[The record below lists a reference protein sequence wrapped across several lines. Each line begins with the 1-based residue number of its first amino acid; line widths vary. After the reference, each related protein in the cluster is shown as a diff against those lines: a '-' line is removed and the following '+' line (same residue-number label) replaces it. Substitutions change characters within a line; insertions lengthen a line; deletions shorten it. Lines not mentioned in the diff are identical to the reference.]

1 MRKNEAKF
9 TTVFFSEAGTK
20 NKNNDYFGYVQLDN
34 YAIWAV
40 ADGFDEEEGADVA
53 ARLAVESAIEYF
65 MLHPEFS
72 REIISEIMSYVNLK
86 VREKQSETE
95 RYSLMHTSFLIVIS
109 NYNALLYGN
118 IGNTRFYHLR
128 NGYVISQSS
137 DDTVAQLLVE
147 EEALNTGDLKYH
159 RQRND
164 LLQAIGD
171 YGEIKPNILKTP
183 VILQE
188 KDTFCLTTIGFWEN
202 IDEKEMEVEF
212 SRYDESKKWL
222 VSLEKKVV
230 ATLRDDVENYTFAAV
245 TIEDVAEPLPM
256 EKNNRKFFIKIVV
269 VAIAS
274 ILIILTL
281 TLWHVKKK
289 KDIMNKV
296 TVYEQQAEE
305 ELIKKNFENSVK
317 ELELVIGEYEKLKPK
332 SRGIIGFFL
341 NADARRKE
349 MEKKIEET
357 KSKIKDTEKLKK
369 VFSDI
374 REGNELFNSG
384 NYEEASKKYQEAK
397 YSLEQNTYKRD
408 EVNTEEVLSEINS
421 RIEATSKL
429 KEAKNLEITGDTAFT
444 SGNYNL
450 AKENYK
456 MASDIYLANGRADYV
471 SSMEEKIREIN
482 EKEKQSYNGA
492 LLAENRGDVLSHS
505 DADMSREAYY
515 QARETYQILGDTVK
529 SQEIDTKI
537 QELNSRQMAKLQ
549 TANNMVQEGLNQI
562 TANNPSEALTL
573 LTKARTM
580 YQELKDSNN
589 VNNVDKFINQTQEF
603 IKYESEK
610 EKELIQ
616 QSEQSKLEIQLKDEE
631 IEQERIKR
639 EKISRDIESGTNF
652 EIQGDQ
658 MYVLKRYSESIS
670 KYEEAKRIFESLK
683 NEGNFN
689 NQLKLEYLER
699 KIKRSEVFLY
709 EEEGDKESKN
719 KNWKEAEKK
728 YEQAK
733 ENIKLSDVNTEDEQR
748 IDKKLKKIQK
758 KTNKKWWQFW
768 K

>member
-86 VREKQSETE
+86 VREKQTETE

-183 VILQE
+183 ITLQE
-188 KDTFCLTTIGFWEN
+188 KDVFCLTTIGFWEN
-202 IDEKEMEVEF
+202 IDEKEMEVEL

-256 EKNNRKFFIKIVV
+256 EKNNKKFFIKIVA
-269 VAIAS
+269 VAIVS

-349 MEKKIEET
+349 MDKKIEET

-369 VFSDI
+369 VFSNI

-450 AKENYK
+450 AKENYII
-456 MASDIYLANGRADYV
+456 ASDIYLANGRADYV
-471 SSMEEKIREIN
+471 SSMEEIIREIY

-733 ENIKLSDVNTEDEQR
+733 DNIKLSDVNTEDEQR

>member
-128 NGYVISQSS
+128 NGYVISQSR

-183 VILQE
+183 ITLQE
-188 KDTFCLTTIGFWEN
+188 KDVFCLTTMGFWEN
-202 IDEKEMEVEF
+202 IDEKEMEVEL

-256 EKNNRKFFIKIVV
+256 EKNNKKFFIKIVA

-349 MEKKIEET
+349 MDKKIEET

-369 VFSDI
+369 VFSNI

-408 EVNTEEVLSEINS
+408 EVNTEEVLSEINN

-429 KEAKNLEITGDTAFT
+429 KEAKNLEITGNTAFT

>member
-34 YAIWAV
+34 YAIWAA

-72 REIISEIMSYVNLK
+72 REIISEIMSYANLK
-86 VREKQSETE
+86 VREKQTETE
-95 RYSLMHTSFLIVIS
+95 RYSLMHTSLLIVIS

-137 DDTVAQLLVE
+137 DDTVAQLLVG

-171 YGEIKPNILKTP
+171 YGKIKPNILKTP

-202 IDEKEMEVEF
+202 IDEKEMEVEL
-212 SRYDESKKWL
+212 SRYDEGKKWL
-222 VSLEKKVV
+222 VSLEKKVI
-230 ATLRDDVENYTFAAV
+230 ATLRDNVENYTFAAV
-245 TIEDVAEPLPM
+245 GIEAVAESLPM
-256 EKNNRKFFIKIVV
+256 EKNNRKFFMKIAL

-281 TLWHVKKK
+281 TLWQVKKR

-349 MEKKIEET
+349 MDRKIEET

-374 REGNELFNSG
+374 REGNEFFNNG

-482 EKEKQSYNGA
+482 EKENQSYNGA

-505 DADMSREAYY
+505 DVDMSREAYY

-562 TANNPSEALTL
+562 TSNNPSEALSL

-616 QSEQSKLEIQLKDEE
+616 QSEQSKLEIQLKEEE

-639 EKISRDIESGTNF
+639 EKISRDIESATNF

-670 KYEEAKRIFESLK
+670 KYEEAKKIFETLK

>member
-20 NKNNDYFGYVQLDN
+20 NKNNDYFGYIQLDN

-65 MLHPEFS
+65 MLHPGFNI
-72 REIISEIMSYVNLK
+72 EIINEIMSYANLK
-86 VREKQSETE
+86 VREKQTETE

-137 DDTVAQLLVE
+137 DDTVAQLLVG

-171 YGEIKPNILKTP
+171 YGKIKPNILKTP

-202 IDEKEMEVEF
+202 IDEKEMEVEL
-212 SRYDESKKWL
+212 SRYDEGKKWL
-222 VSLEKKVV
+222 VSLEKKVM
-230 ATLRDDVENYTFAAV
+230 ATLRDDVENYTFVAV
-245 TIEDVAEPLPM
+245 TIEAVAEPLPM
-256 EKNNRKFFIKIVV
+256 EKNNRKFFMKIAL

-281 TLWHVKKK
+281 TLWQVKKR

-332 SRGIIGFFL
+332 SRGVIGFFL

-349 MEKKIEET
+349 MDRKIEET

-374 REGNELFNSG
+374 REGNEFFNNG

-397 YSLEQNTYKRD
+397 YNLEQNTYKRD

-482 EKEKQSYNGA
+482 EKENQSYNGA

-505 DADMSREAYY
+505 DVDMSREAYY

-562 TANNPSEALTL
+562 TSNNPSEALSL

-616 QSEQSKLEIQLKDEE
+616 QSEQSKLEIQLKEEE

-639 EKISRDIESGTNF
+639 EKISRDIESATNF

-670 KYEEAKRIFESLK
+670 KYEEAKKIFETLK

>member
-86 VREKQSETE
+86 VREKQTETE

-183 VILQE
+183 ITLQE
-188 KDTFCLTTIGFWEN
+188 KDVFCLTTMGFWEN
-202 IDEKEMEVEF
+202 IDEKEMEVEL

-230 ATLRDDVENYTFAAV
+230 ATLRDDVENYTFAAI

-349 MEKKIEET
+349 MDKKIEET

-482 EKEKQSYNGA
+482 DKEKQSYNGA
-492 LLAENRGDVLSHS
+492 LMAENRGDVLSHS

-616 QSEQSKLEIQLKDEE
+616 QSEQSKLEIQLKEEE

-699 KIKRSEVFLY
+699 KIKKSEVFLY

-733 ENIKLSDVNTEDEQR
+733 ENIKLTDVSTEDEQR

>member
-20 NKNNDYFGYVQLDN
+20 NKNNDYFGYIQLDN

-65 MLHPEFS
+65 MLHPGFNI
-72 REIISEIMSYVNLK
+72 EIINEIMSYANLK
-86 VREKQSETE
+86 VREKQTETE

-137 DDTVAQLLVE
+137 DDTVAQLLVG

-171 YGEIKPNILKTP
+171 YGKIKPNILKTP

-202 IDEKEMEVEF
+202 IDEKEMEVEL
-212 SRYDESKKWL
+212 SRYDEGKKWL
-222 VSLEKKVV
+222 VSLEKKVI
-230 ATLRDDVENYTFAAV
+230 ATLRDNVENYTFAAV
-245 TIEDVAEPLPM
+245 GIEAVAEPLPM
-256 EKNNRKFFIKIVV
+256 EKNNRKFFMKIAL

-281 TLWHVKKK
+281 TLWQVKKR

-332 SRGIIGFFL
+332 SRGVIGFFL

-349 MEKKIEET
+349 MDRKIEET

-374 REGNELFNSG
+374 REGNEFFNNG

-505 DADMSREAYY
+505 DVDMSREAYY

-562 TANNPSEALTL
+562 TSNNPSEALSL

-616 QSEQSKLEIQLKDEE
+616 QSEQSKLEIQLKEEE

-639 EKISRDIESGTNF
+639 EKISRDIESATNF

-670 KYEEAKRIFESLK
+670 KYEEAKKIFETLK

>member
-128 NGYVISQSS
+128 NGYVISQSR

-183 VILQE
+183 ITLQE
-188 KDTFCLTTIGFWEN
+188 KDVFCLTTMGFWEN
-202 IDEKEMEVEF
+202 IDEKEMEVEL

-222 VSLEKKVV
+222 ISLEKKVV

-256 EKNNRKFFIKIVV
+256 EKNNKKFFIKIVA

-349 MEKKIEET
+349 MDKKIEET

-369 VFSDI
+369 VFSNI

-397 YSLEQNTYKRD
+397 YSLEQNAYKRD
-408 EVNTEEVLSEINS
+408 EVNTEEVLSEINN

-580 YQELKDSNN
+580 YQKLKDSNN

>member
-20 NKNNDYFGYVQLDN
+20 NKNNDYFGYIQLDN

-65 MLHPEFS
+65 MLHPGFNI
-72 REIISEIMSYVNLK
+72 EIINEIMSYANLK
-86 VREKQSETE
+86 VREKQTETE
-95 RYSLMHTSFLIVIS
+95 RYSLMHTSLLIVIS

-137 DDTVAQLLVE
+137 DDTVAQLLVG

-171 YGEIKPNILKTP
+171 YGKIKPNILKTP

-202 IDEKEMEVEF
+202 IDEKEMEVEL
-212 SRYDESKKWL
+212 SRYDEGKKWL
-222 VSLEKKVV
+222 VSLEKKVI
-230 ATLRDDVENYTFAAV
+230 ATLRDNVENYTFAAV
-245 TIEDVAEPLPM
+245 GIEAVAEPLPM
-256 EKNNRKFFIKIVV
+256 EKNNRKFFMKIAL

-281 TLWHVKKK
+281 TLWQVKKR

-332 SRGIIGFFL
+332 SRGVIGFFL

-349 MEKKIEET
+349 MDRKIEET

-374 REGNELFNSG
+374 REGNEFFNNG

-397 YSLEQNTYKRD
+397 YNLEQNTYKRD

-482 EKEKQSYNGA
+482 EKENQSYNGA

-505 DADMSREAYY
+505 DVDMSREAYY

-562 TANNPSEALTL
+562 TSNNPSEALSL

-580 YQELKDSNN
+580 YQELKDGNN

-616 QSEQSKLEIQLKDEE
+616 QSEQSKLEIQLKEEE

-639 EKISRDIESGTNF
+639 EKISRDIESATNF

-670 KYEEAKRIFESLK
+670 KYEEAKKIFETLK

-733 ENIKLSDVNTEDEQR
+733 ENIKLSDINTEDEQR

>member
-34 YAIWAV
+34 YAIWVV
-40 ADGFDEEEGADVA
+40 ADGFDEEEGADVS
-53 ARLAVESAIEYF
+53 ARLAVEAAIEYF
-65 MLHPEFS
+65 MLHPGFNT
-72 REIISEIMSYVNLK
+72 EIINEIMLYANLK
-86 VREKQSETE
+86 VREKQTETE
-95 RYSLMHTSFLIVIS
+95 RYSLMHTSLLIVIS

-202 IDEKEMEVEF
+202 IDEKEMEVEL
-212 SRYDESKKWL
+212 SRYDEGKKWL
-222 VSLEKKVV
+222 ISLEKKVM
-230 ATLRDDVENYTFAAV
+230 ATLRDNVENYTFAAV
-245 TIEDVAEPLPM
+245 GIEAVAEPLPM
-256 EKNNRKFFIKIVV
+256 EKNNRKFFMKIAL

-281 TLWHVKKK
+281 TLWQVKKR

-332 SRGIIGFFL
+332 SRGVIGFFL

-349 MEKKIEET
+349 MDRKIEET

-374 REGNELFNSG
+374 REGNEFFNNG

-505 DADMSREAYY
+505 DVDMSREAYY

-537 QELNSRQMAKLQ
+537 RELNSRQMAKLQ

-562 TANNPSEALTL
+562 TSNNPSEALSL

-616 QSEQSKLEIQLKDEE
+616 QSEQSKLEIQLKEEE

-639 EKISRDIESGTNF
+639 EKISRDIESATNF

-670 KYEEAKRIFESLK
+670 KYEEAKKIFETLK

-733 ENIKLSDVNTEDEQR
+733 ENIKLSDINTEDEQR

>member
-20 NKNNDYFGYVQLDN
+20 NKNNDYFGYIQLDN

-65 MLHPEFS
+65 MLHPGFNI
-72 REIISEIMSYVNLK
+72 EIINEIMSYANLK
-86 VREKQSETE
+86 VREKQTETE

-137 DDTVAQLLVE
+137 DDTVAQLLVG

-171 YGEIKPNILKTP
+171 YGKIKPNILKTP

-202 IDEKEMEVEF
+202 IDEKEMEVEL
-212 SRYDESKKWL
+212 SRYDEGKKWL
-222 VSLEKKVV
+222 VSLEKKVI
-230 ATLRDDVENYTFAAV
+230 ATLRDNVENYTFAAV
-245 TIEDVAEPLPM
+245 GIEAVAEPLPM
-256 EKNNRKFFIKIVV
+256 EKNNRKFFMKIAL

-281 TLWHVKKK
+281 TLWQVKKR

-332 SRGIIGFFL
+332 SRGVIGFFL

-349 MEKKIEET
+349 MGRKIEET

-374 REGNELFNSG
+374 REGNEFFNNGS
-384 NYEEASKKYQEAK
+384 YEEASKKYQEAK

-505 DADMSREAYY
+505 DVDMSREAYY

-562 TANNPSEALTL
+562 TSNNPSEALSL

-616 QSEQSKLEIQLKDEE
+616 QSEQSKLEIQLKEEE

>member
-20 NKNNDYFGYVQLDN
+20 NKNNDYFGYIQLDN

-65 MLHPEFS
+65 MLHPGFNI
-72 REIISEIMSYVNLK
+72 EIINEIMSYANLK
-86 VREKQSETE
+86 VREKQTETE
-95 RYSLMHTSFLIVIS
+95 RYSLMHTSLLIVIS

-137 DDTVAQLLVE
+137 DDTVAQLLVG

-171 YGEIKPNILKTP
+171 YGKIKPNILKTP

-202 IDEKEMEVEF
+202 IDEKEMEVEL
-212 SRYDESKKWL
+212 SRYDEGKKWL
-222 VSLEKKVV
+222 VSLEKKVI
-230 ATLRDDVENYTFAAV
+230 ATLRDNVENYTFAAV
-245 TIEDVAEPLPM
+245 GIEAVAEPLPM
-256 EKNNRKFFIKIVV
+256 EKNNRKFFMKIAL

-281 TLWHVKKK
+281 TLWQVKKR

-332 SRGIIGFFL
+332 SRGVIGFFL

-349 MEKKIEET
+349 MDRKIEET

-374 REGNELFNSG
+374 REGNEFFNNGS
-384 NYEEASKKYQEAK
+384 YEEASKKYQEAK

-505 DADMSREAYY
+505 DVDMSREAYY

-562 TANNPSEALTL
+562 TSNNPSEALSL

-616 QSEQSKLEIQLKDEE
+616 QSEQSKLEIQLKEEE

-639 EKISRDIESGTNF
+639 EKISRDIESATNF

-670 KYEEAKRIFESLK
+670 KYEEAKKIFETLK

-733 ENIKLSDVNTEDEQR
+733 ENIKLSDINTEDEQR

>member
-40 ADGFDEEEGADVA
+40 ADGFDEEEGADLA

-65 MLHPEFS
+65 MLYPKFNT
-72 REIISEIMSYVNLK
+72 EIISEIISYVNLK
-86 VREKQSETE
+86 VREKQAETE
-95 RYSLMHTSFLIVIS
+95 RYSLMHTSFLVVIS

-128 NGYVISQSS
+128 NRYVLTQSS

-147 EEALNTGDLKYH
+147 EGALNTGDLKYH

-171 YGEIKPNILKTP
+171 YGKIKPNILKTP
-183 VILQE
+183 ITLQE
-188 KDTFCLTTIGFWEN
+188 KDVFCLTTMGFWEN
-202 IDEKEMEVEF
+202 IDEKEMEVEV

-222 VSLEKKVV
+222 ASLEKKVM

-245 TIEDVAEPLPM
+245 SIEAIAEPLSM
-256 EKNNRKFFIKIVV
+256 EKDNRKFFMKIA
-269 VAIAS
+269 VAVILS
-274 ILIILTL
+274 IFIILILTL
-281 TLWHVKKK
+281 WQVKKQ

-296 TVYEQQAEE
+296 ISYEQQADE
-305 ELIKKNFENSVK
+305 ELIKKNFDNSVK

-349 MEKKIEET
+349 MDKKIEET

-374 REGNELFNSG
+374 REGNEFFNNG

-482 EKEKQSYNGA
+482 EKENQSYNGA

-505 DADMSREAYY
+505 DVDMSREAYY

-562 TANNPSEALTL
+562 TSNNPSEALSL

-616 QSEQSKLEIQLKDEE
+616 QSEQSKLEIQLKEEE

-639 EKISRDIESGTNF
+639 EKISRDIESATNF

-670 KYEEAKRIFESLK
+670 KYEEAKKIFETLK

>member
-20 NKNNDYFGYVQLDN
+20 NKNNDYFGYIQLDN

-65 MLHPEFS
+65 MLYPGFNT
-72 REIISEIMSYVNLK
+72 EIINEIMSYANLK
-86 VREKQSETE
+86 VREKQTETE
-95 RYSLMHTSFLIVIS
+95 RYSLMHTSLLIVIS

-137 DDTVAQLLVE
+137 DDTVAQLLVR

-171 YGEIKPNILKTP
+171 YGKIKPNILKTP

-202 IDEKEMEVEF
+202 IDEKEMEVEL
-212 SRYDESKKWL
+212 SRYDEGKKWL
-222 VSLEKKVV
+222 VSLEKKVI
-230 ATLRDDVENYTFAAV
+230 ATLRDNVENYTFAAV
-245 TIEDVAEPLPM
+245 EIEAVAEPLPM
-256 EKNNRKFFIKIVV
+256 EKNNRKFFMKIAL

-281 TLWHVKKK
+281 TLWQVKKR

-332 SRGIIGFFL
+332 SRGVIGFFL

-349 MEKKIEET
+349 MDRKIEET

-374 REGNELFNSG
+374 REGNEFFNNG

-505 DADMSREAYY
+505 DVDMSREAYY

-562 TANNPSEALTL
+562 TSNNPSEALSL

-616 QSEQSKLEIQLKDEE
+616 QSEQSKLEIQLKEEE

-639 EKISRDIESGTNF
+639 EKISRDIESATNF

-658 MYVLKRYSESIS
+658 MYVLKRYLESIS
-670 KYEEAKRIFESLK
+670 KYEEAKKIFESLK

>member
-128 NGYVISQSS
+128 NGYVISQSR

-183 VILQE
+183 ITLQE
-188 KDTFCLTTIGFWEN
+188 KDVFCLTTMGFWEN
-202 IDEKEMEVEF
+202 IDEKEMEVEL

-256 EKNNRKFFIKIVV
+256 EKNNKKFFIKIVA

-349 MEKKIEET
+349 MDKKIEET

-369 VFSDI
+369 VFSNI

-397 YSLEQNTYKRD
+397 YSLEQNAYKRD
-408 EVNTEEVLSEINS
+408 EVNTEEVLSEINN

-573 LTKARTM
+573 LMKARTM

>member
-34 YAIWAV
+34 YAIWVV

-53 ARLAVESAIEYF
+53 ARLAVEAAIEYF
-65 MLHPEFS
+65 MLQPGFNT
-72 REIISEIMSYVNLK
+72 EIINEIMSYANLK
-86 VREKQSETE
+86 VREKQTETE
-95 RYSLMHTSFLIVIS
+95 RYSLMHTSLLIVIS

-171 YGEIKPNILKTP
+171 YGKIKPNILKTP
-183 VILQE
+183 IILQE

-202 IDEKEMEVEF
+202 IDEKEMEVEL
-212 SRYDESKKWL
+212 SRYDEGKKWL
-222 VSLEKKVV
+222 ISLEKKVM
-230 ATLRDDVENYTFAAV
+230 ATLRDNVENYTFAAV
-245 TIEDVAEPLPM
+245 GIEAVAESLPI

-281 TLWHVKKK
+281 TLWQVKKR

-349 MEKKIEET
+349 MDKKIEET

-482 EKEKQSYNGA
+482 DKEKQSYNGA
-492 LLAENRGDVLSHS
+492 LMAENRGDVLSHS

-562 TANNPSEALTL
+562 SANNPSEALTL

-616 QSEQSKLEIQLKDEE
+616 QSEQSKLEIQLKEEE
-631 IEQERIKR
+631 IEQERVKR

-699 KIKRSEVFLY
+699 KIKKSEVFLY

-733 ENIKLSDVNTEDEQR
+733 ENIKLTDVKIEDEQR

>member
-86 VREKQSETE
+86 VREKQTETE

-137 DDTVAQLLVE
+137 DDTVAQLLVG

-183 VILQE
+183 ITLQE
-188 KDTFCLTTIGFWEN
+188 KDVFCLTTMGFWEN
-202 IDEKEMEVEF
+202 IDEKEMEVEL

-230 ATLRDDVENYTFAAV
+230 ATLRDDVENYTFAAI
-245 TIEDVAEPLPM
+245 TIEAVAEPLPM

-289 KDIMNKV
+289 KDIINKV

-349 MEKKIEET
+349 MDKKIEET

-374 REGNELFNSG
+374 REGNEFFNSG

-616 QSEQSKLEIQLKDEE
+616 QSEQSKMEIQLKEEE
-631 IEQERIKR
+631 IEQERVKR

-670 KYEEAKRIFESLK
+670 RYEEAKRIFESLK

-733 ENIKLSDVNTEDEQR
+733 ENIKLTDVKIEDEQR

>member
-20 NKNNDYFGYVQLDN
+20 NKNNDYFGYIQLDN

-86 VREKQSETE
+86 VREKQTETE

-137 DDTVAQLLVE
+137 DDTVAQLLVG

-171 YGEIKPNILKTP
+171 YGEIKPNIPKTP
-183 VILQE
+183 ITLQE
-188 KDTFCLTTIGFWEN
+188 KDVFCLTTIGFWEN
-202 IDEKEMEVEF
+202 IDEKEMEVEL

-230 ATLRDDVENYTFAAV
+230 ATLRDDVENYTFAAI

-269 VAIAS
+269 VTIAS

-349 MEKKIEET
+349 IDKKIEET

-482 EKEKQSYNGA
+482 EREKQSYNGA

>member
-9 TTVFFSEAGTK
+9 ITVFFSEAGTK

-65 MLHPEFS
+65 MLYPGFNT
-72 REIISEIMSYVNLK
+72 EIINEIMSYANLK
-86 VREKQSETE
+86 VREKQTETE
-95 RYSLMHTSFLIVIS
+95 RYSLMHTSLLIVIS

-137 DDTVAQLLVE
+137 DDTVAQLLVG

-171 YGEIKPNILKTP
+171 YGKIKPNILKTP

-202 IDEKEMEVEF
+202 IDEKEMEVEL
-212 SRYDESKKWL
+212 SRYDEGKKWL
-222 VSLEKKVV
+222 VSLEKKVI
-230 ATLRDDVENYTFAAV
+230 ATLRDNVENYTFAAV
-245 TIEDVAEPLPM
+245 GIEAVAEPLPM
-256 EKNNRKFFIKIVV
+256 EKNNRKFFMKIALVV
-269 VAIAS
+269 IAS

-281 TLWHVKKK
+281 TLWQVKKR

-332 SRGIIGFFL
+332 SRGVIGFFL

-349 MEKKIEET
+349 MDRKIEET

-374 REGNELFNSG
+374 REGNEFFNNG

-482 EKEKQSYNGA
+482 EKENQSYNGA

-505 DADMSREAYY
+505 DVDMSREAYY

-562 TANNPSEALTL
+562 TSNNPSEALSL

-616 QSEQSKLEIQLKDEE
+616 QSEQSKLEIQLKEEE

-639 EKISRDIESGTNF
+639 EKISRDIESATNF

-670 KYEEAKRIFESLK
+670 KYEEAKKIFETLK

-733 ENIKLSDVNTEDEQR
+733 ENIKLSDINTEDEQR

>member
-20 NKNNDYFGYVQLDN
+20 NKNNDYFGYIQLDN

-65 MLHPEFS
+65 MLHPGFNI
-72 REIISEIMSYVNLK
+72 EIINEIMSYANLK
-86 VREKQSETE
+86 VREKQTETE
-95 RYSLMHTSFLIVIS
+95 RYSLMHTSLLIVIS

-137 DDTVAQLLVE
+137 DDTVAQLLVG

-171 YGEIKPNILKTP
+171 YGKIKPNILKTP

-202 IDEKEMEVEF
+202 IDEKEMEVEL
-212 SRYDESKKWL
+212 SRYDEGKKWL
-222 VSLEKKVV
+222 VSLEKKVI
-230 ATLRDDVENYTFAAV
+230 ATLRDNVENYTFAAV
-245 TIEDVAEPLPM
+245 GIEAVAEPLPM
-256 EKNNRKFFIKIVV
+256 EKNNRKFFMKIAL

-281 TLWHVKKK
+281 TLWQVKKR

-332 SRGIIGFFL
+332 SRGVIGFFL

-349 MEKKIEET
+349 MDRKIEET

-374 REGNELFNSG
+374 REGNEFFNNGS
-384 NYEEASKKYQEAK
+384 YEEASKKYQEAK

-482 EKEKQSYNGA
+482 EKENQSYNGA

-505 DADMSREAYY
+505 DVDMSREAYY

-562 TANNPSEALTL
+562 TSNNPSEALSL

-580 YQELKDSNN
+580 YQELKDGNN

-616 QSEQSKLEIQLKDEE
+616 QSEQSKLEIQLKEEE

-639 EKISRDIESGTNF
+639 EKISRDIESATNF

-670 KYEEAKRIFESLK
+670 KYEEAKKIFETLK

-733 ENIKLSDVNTEDEQR
+733 ENIKLSDINTEDEQR

>member
-65 MLHPEFS
+65 MLHPGFNI
-72 REIISEIMSYVNLK
+72 EIINEIMSYANLK
-86 VREKQSETE
+86 VREKQTETE

-137 DDTVAQLLVE
+137 DDTVAQLLVG

-183 VILQE
+183 ITLQE
-188 KDTFCLTTIGFWEN
+188 KDVFCLTTIGFWEN
-202 IDEKEMEVEF
+202 IDEKEMEVEL
-212 SRYDESKKWL
+212 SRYDEGKKWL
-222 VSLEKKVV
+222 VSLEKKVI
-230 ATLRDDVENYTFAAV
+230 ATLRDNVENYTFAAV
-245 TIEDVAEPLPM
+245 GIEAVAEPLPM
-256 EKNNRKFFIKIVV
+256 EKNNRKFFMKIAL

-281 TLWHVKKK
+281 TLWQVKKR

-332 SRGIIGFFL
+332 SRGVIGFFL

-349 MEKKIEET
+349 MDRKIEET

-374 REGNELFNSG
+374 REGNEFFNNG

-482 EKEKQSYNGA
+482 EKENQSYNGA

-505 DADMSREAYY
+505 DVDMSREAYY

-562 TANNPSEALTL
+562 TSNNPSEALSL

-616 QSEQSKLEIQLKDEE
+616 QSEQSKLEIQLKEEE

-639 EKISRDIESGTNF
+639 EKISRDIESATNF

-670 KYEEAKRIFESLK
+670 KYEEAKKIFETLK

-733 ENIKLSDVNTEDEQR
+733 ENIKLSDINTEDEQR

>member
-20 NKNNDYFGYVQLDN
+20 NKNNDYFGYIQLDN

-65 MLHPEFS
+65 MLYPGFNT
-72 REIISEIMSYVNLK
+72 EIINEIMSYANLK
-86 VREKQSETE
+86 VREKQTETE
-95 RYSLMHTSFLIVIS
+95 RYSLMHTSLLIVIS

-137 DDTVAQLLVE
+137 DDTVAQLLVG

-171 YGEIKPNILKTP
+171 YGKIKPNILKTP

-202 IDEKEMEVEF
+202 IDEKEMEVEL
-212 SRYDESKKWL
+212 SRYDEGKKWL
-222 VSLEKKVV
+222 ISLEKKVI
-230 ATLRDDVENYTFAAV
+230 ATLRNNVENYTFAAV
-245 TIEDVAEPLPM
+245 EIEAVAEPLPM
-256 EKNNRKFFIKIVV
+256 EKNNRKFFMKIAL

-281 TLWHVKKK
+281 TLWQVKKR

-349 MEKKIEET
+349 MDRKIEET

-374 REGNELFNSG
+374 REGNEFFNNG

-616 QSEQSKLEIQLKDEE
+616 QSEQSKLEIQLKEEE

-639 EKISRDIESGTNF
+639 EKISRDIESATNF

-670 KYEEAKRIFESLK
+670 KYEEAKKIFETLK

-733 ENIKLSDVNTEDEQR
+733 ENIKLSDINTEDEQR

>member
-20 NKNNDYFGYVQLDN
+20 NKNNDYFGYIQLDN

-65 MLHPEFS
+65 MLHPGFNI
-72 REIISEIMSYVNLK
+72 EIINEIMSYANLK
-86 VREKQSETE
+86 VREKQTETE

-137 DDTVAQLLVE
+137 DDTVAQLLVG

-171 YGEIKPNILKTP
+171 YGKIKPNILKTP

-202 IDEKEMEVEF
+202 IDEKEMEVEL
-212 SRYDESKKWL
+212 SRYDEGKKWL

-256 EKNNRKFFIKIVV
+256 EKNNRKFFMKIAL

-281 TLWHVKKK
+281 TLWQVKKR

-332 SRGIIGFFL
+332 SRGVIGFFL

-349 MEKKIEET
+349 MDRKIEET

-374 REGNELFNSG
+374 REGNEFFNNGS
-384 NYEEASKKYQEAK
+384 YEEASKKYQEAK

-505 DADMSREAYY
+505 DVDMSREAYY

-562 TANNPSEALTL
+562 TSNNPSEALSL

-616 QSEQSKLEIQLKDEE
+616 QSEQSKLEIQLKEEE

-639 EKISRDIESGTNF
+639 EKISRDIESATNF

-670 KYEEAKRIFESLK
+670 KYEEAKKIFETLK

>member
-20 NKNNDYFGYVQLDN
+20 NKNNDYFGYIQLDN

-65 MLHPEFS
+65 MLHPGFNI
-72 REIISEIMSYVNLK
+72 EIINEIMSYANLK
-86 VREKQSETE
+86 VREKQTETE

-137 DDTVAQLLVE
+137 DDTVAQLLVG

-171 YGEIKPNILKTP
+171 YGKIKPNILKTP

-202 IDEKEMEVEF
+202 IDEKEMEVEL
-212 SRYDESKKWL
+212 SRYDEGKKWL
-222 VSLEKKVV
+222 VSLEKKVI
-230 ATLRDDVENYTFAAV
+230 ATLRDNVENYTFAAV
-245 TIEDVAEPLPM
+245 GIEAVAEPLPM
-256 EKNNRKFFIKIVV
+256 EKNNRKFFMKIAL

-281 TLWHVKKK
+281 TLWQVKKR

-349 MEKKIEET
+349 MDRKIEET

-374 REGNELFNSG
+374 REGNEFFNNGS
-384 NYEEASKKYQEAK
+384 YEEASKKYQEAK

-505 DADMSREAYY
+505 DVDMSREAYY

-562 TANNPSEALTL
+562 TSNNPSEALSL

-616 QSEQSKLEIQLKDEE
+616 QSEQSKLEIQLKEEE

-639 EKISRDIESGTNF
+639 EKISRDIESATNF

-670 KYEEAKRIFESLK
+670 KYEEAKKIFETLK

>member
-86 VREKQSETE
+86 VREKQTETE

-183 VILQE
+183 ITLQE
-188 KDTFCLTTIGFWEN
+188 KDVFCLTTMGFWEN
-202 IDEKEMEVEF
+202 IDEKEMEVEL

-230 ATLRDDVENYTFAAV
+230 ATLRDDVENYTFAAI

-256 EKNNRKFFIKIVV
+256 EKNNKKFFIKIVA

-296 TVYEQQAEE
+296 TAYEQQAEE

-349 MEKKIEET
+349 MDRKIEET

-369 VFSDI
+369 IFSDI

-397 YSLEQNTYKRD
+397 YSLEQNAYKRD
-408 EVNTEEVLSEINS
+408 EVNTEEVLSEINN

-505 DADMSREAYY
+505 DVDMSREAYY

>member
-20 NKNNDYFGYVQLDN
+20 NKNNDYFGYIQLDN

-65 MLHPEFS
+65 MLHPGFNI
-72 REIISEIMSYVNLK
+72 EIINEIMSYANLK
-86 VREKQSETE
+86 VREKQTETE

-137 DDTVAQLLVE
+137 DDTVAQLLVG

-171 YGEIKPNILKTP
+171 YGKIKPNILKTP

-202 IDEKEMEVEF
+202 IDEKEMEVEL
-212 SRYDESKKWL
+212 SRYDEGKKWL
-222 VSLEKKVV
+222 VSLEKKVI
-230 ATLRDDVENYTFAAV
+230 ATLRDNVENYTFAAV
-245 TIEDVAEPLPM
+245 GIEAVAEPLPM
-256 EKNNRKFFIKIVV
+256 GKNNRKFFMKIAL

-281 TLWHVKKK
+281 TLWQVKKR

-332 SRGIIGFFL
+332 SRGVIGFFL

-349 MEKKIEET
+349 MDRKIEET

-374 REGNELFNSG
+374 REGNEFFNNGS
-384 NYEEASKKYQEAK
+384 YEEASKKYQEAK

-505 DADMSREAYY
+505 DVDMSREAYY

-562 TANNPSEALTL
+562 TSNNPSEALSL

-580 YQELKDSNN
+580 YQEL
-589 VNNVDKFINQTQEF
+589 NQTQEF

-616 QSEQSKLEIQLKDEE
+616 QSEQSKLEIQLKEEE

-639 EKISRDIESGTNF
+639 EKISRDIESATNF

-670 KYEEAKRIFESLK
+670 KYEEAKKIFETLK

>member
-20 NKNNDYFGYVQLDN
+20 NKNNDYFGYIQLDN

-65 MLHPEFS
+65 MLHPGFNTE
-72 REIISEIMSYVNLK
+72 RINEIMSYANLK
-86 VREKQSETE
+86 VREKQTETE
-95 RYSLMHTSFLIVIS
+95 RYSLMHTSLLIVIS

-137 DDTVAQLLVE
+137 DDTVAQLLVG

-171 YGEIKPNILKTP
+171 YGKIKPNILKTP

-202 IDEKEMEVEF
+202 IDEKEMEVEL
-212 SRYDESKKWL
+212 SRYDEGKKWL

-230 ATLRDDVENYTFAAV
+230 ATLRDDVENYTFVAV

-256 EKNNRKFFIKIVV
+256 EKNNRKFFMKIALVV
-269 VAIAS
+269 IAS

-281 TLWHVKKK
+281 TLWQVKKR

-332 SRGIIGFFL
+332 SRGVIGFFL

-349 MEKKIEET
+349 MDRKIEET

-374 REGNELFNSG
+374 REGNEFFNNG

-482 EKEKQSYNGA
+482 EKENQSYNGA

-505 DADMSREAYY
+505 DVDMSREAYY

-562 TANNPSEALTL
+562 TSNNPSEALSL

-616 QSEQSKLEIQLKDEE
+616 QSEQSKLEIQLKEEE

-639 EKISRDIESGTNF
+639 EKISRDIESATNF
-652 EIQGDQ
+652 EKQGDQ

-670 KYEEAKRIFESLK
+670 KYEEAKRIFETLK

>member
-20 NKNNDYFGYVQLDN
+20 NKNNDYFGYIQLDN

-65 MLHPEFS
+65 MLHPGFNI
-72 REIISEIMSYVNLK
+72 EIINEIMSYANLK
-86 VREKQSETE
+86 VREKQTETE
-95 RYSLMHTSFLIVIS
+95 RYSLMHTSFLVVIS

-137 DDTVAQLLVE
+137 DDTVAQLLVG

-171 YGEIKPNILKTP
+171 YGKIKPNILKTP

-202 IDEKEMEVEF
+202 IDEKEMEVEL
-212 SRYDESKKWL
+212 SRYDEGKKWL
-222 VSLEKKVV
+222 VSLEKKVI
-230 ATLRDDVENYTFAAV
+230 ATLRDNVENYTFAAV
-245 TIEDVAEPLPM
+245 GIEAVAEPLPM
-256 EKNNRKFFIKIVV
+256 EKNNRKFFIKIAL

-281 TLWHVKKK
+281 TLWQVKKR

-332 SRGIIGFFL
+332 SRGVIGFFL

-349 MEKKIEET
+349 MDRKIEET

-374 REGNELFNSG
+374 REGNEFFNNG

-397 YSLEQNTYKRD
+397 YSLEQNAYRRD

-505 DADMSREAYY
+505 DVDMSREAYY

-562 TANNPSEALTL
+562 TSNNPSEALSL

-616 QSEQSKLEIQLKDEE
+616 QSEQSKLEIQLKEEE

-639 EKISRDIESGTNF
+639 EKISRDIESATNF

-670 KYEEAKRIFESLK
+670 KYEEAKKIFETLK

-733 ENIKLSDVNTEDEQR
+733 ENIKLSDINTEDEQR

>member
-20 NKNNDYFGYVQLDN
+20 NKNNDYFGYIQLDN

-65 MLHPEFS
+65 MLYPGFNT
-72 REIISEIMSYVNLK
+72 EIINEIMSYANLK
-86 VREKQSETE
+86 VREKQTETE
-95 RYSLMHTSFLIVIS
+95 RYSLMHTSLLIVIS

-137 DDTVAQLLVE
+137 DDTVAQLLVG

-171 YGEIKPNILKTP
+171 YGKIKPNILKTP

-202 IDEKEMEVEF
+202 IDEKEMEVEL
-212 SRYDESKKWL
+212 SRYDEGKKWL

-230 ATLRDDVENYTFAAV
+230 ATLRDDVENYTFVAV

-256 EKNNRKFFIKIVV
+256 EKNNRKFFMKIAL

-281 TLWHVKKK
+281 TLWQVKKR

-332 SRGIIGFFL
+332 SRGVIGFFL

-349 MEKKIEET
+349 MDRKIEET

-374 REGNELFNSG
+374 REGNEFFNNG

-482 EKEKQSYNGA
+482 EKENQSYNGA

-505 DADMSREAYY
+505 DVDMSREAYY

-562 TANNPSEALTL
+562 TSNNPSEALSL

-616 QSEQSKLEIQLKDEE
+616 QSEQSKLEIQLKEEE

-639 EKISRDIESGTNF
+639 EKISRDIESATNF

-670 KYEEAKRIFESLK
+670 KYEEAKRIFETLK

>member
-20 NKNNDYFGYVQLDN
+20 NKNNDYFGYIQLDN

-65 MLHPEFS
+65 MLHPGFNT
-72 REIISEIMSYVNLK
+72 EIINEIMSYANLK
-86 VREKQSETE
+86 VREKQTETE
-95 RYSLMHTSFLIVIS
+95 RYSLMHTSLLIVIS
-109 NYNALLYGN
+109 NYNTLLYGN

-137 DDTVAQLLVE
+137 DDTVAQLLVG

-171 YGEIKPNILKTP
+171 YGKIKPNILKTP

-202 IDEKEMEVEF
+202 IDEKEMEVEL
-212 SRYDESKKWL
+212 SRYDEGKKWL
-222 VSLEKKVV
+222 VSLEKKVI
-230 ATLRDDVENYTFAAV
+230 ATLRDNVENYTFAAV
-245 TIEDVAEPLPM
+245 GIEAVAEPLPM
-256 EKNNRKFFIKIVV
+256 EKNNRKFFMKIAL

-281 TLWHVKKK
+281 TLWQVKKR

-332 SRGIIGFFL
+332 SRGVIGFFL

-349 MEKKIEET
+349 MDRKIEET
-357 KSKIKDTEKLKK
+357 KNKIKDTEKLKK
-369 VFSDI
+369 GFSDI
-374 REGNELFNSG
+374 REGNEFFNNG

-492 LLAENRGDVLSHS
+492 LLVENKGDVLSHS
-505 DADMSREAYY
+505 DVDMSREAYY

-562 TANNPSEALTL
+562 TSNNPSEALSL

-610 EKELIQ
+610 EKEFIQ
-616 QSEQSKLEIQLKDEE
+616 QSEQSKLEIQLKEEE

-639 EKISRDIESGTNF
+639 EKISRDIESATNF

-658 MYVLKRYSESIS
+658 MYVLKRYLESIS
-670 KYEEAKRIFESLK
+670 KYEEAKKIFETLK

-733 ENIKLSDVNTEDEQR
+733 ENIKLSDINIEDEQR

>member
-86 VREKQSETE
+86 VREKQTETE

-183 VILQE
+183 ITLQE
-188 KDTFCLTTIGFWEN
+188 KDVFCLTTIGFWEN
-202 IDEKEMEVEF
+202 IDEKEMEVEL

-256 EKNNRKFFIKIVV
+256 EKNNKKFFIKIVA
-269 VAIAS
+269 VAIVS

-349 MEKKIEET
+349 MDKKIEET

-505 DADMSREAYY
+505 DVDMSREAYY

-562 TANNPSEALTL
+562 TSNNPSEALSL

-616 QSEQSKLEIQLKDEE
+616 QSEQSKLEIQLKEEE

>member
-20 NKNNDYFGYVQLDN
+20 NKNNDYFGYIQLDN

-65 MLHPEFS
+65 MLHPGFNI
-72 REIISEIMSYVNLK
+72 EIINEIMSYANLK
-86 VREKQSETE
+86 VREKQTETE
-95 RYSLMHTSFLIVIS
+95 RYSLMHTSLLIVIS

-137 DDTVAQLLVE
+137 DDTVAQLLVG

-171 YGEIKPNILKTP
+171 YGKIKPNILKTP

-202 IDEKEMEVEF
+202 IDEKEMEVEL
-212 SRYDESKKWL
+212 SRYDEGKKWL
-222 VSLEKKVV
+222 VSLEKKVI
-230 ATLRDDVENYTFAAV
+230 ATLRDNVGNYTFAAV
-245 TIEDVAEPLPM
+245 GIEAVAEPLPM
-256 EKNNRKFFIKIVV
+256 EKNNRKFFIKIAL

-281 TLWHVKKK
+281 TLWQVKKR

-332 SRGIIGFFL
+332 SRGVIGFFL

-349 MEKKIEET
+349 MDRKIEET

-374 REGNELFNSG
+374 REGNEFFNNG

-397 YSLEQNTYKRD
+397 YNLEQNTYKRD

-505 DADMSREAYY
+505 DVDMSREAYY

-562 TANNPSEALTL
+562 TSNNPSEALSL

-616 QSEQSKLEIQLKDEE
+616 QSEQSKLEIQLKEEE

-639 EKISRDIESGTNF
+639 EKISRDIESATNF

-670 KYEEAKRIFESLK
+670 KYEEAKKIFETLK

-733 ENIKLSDVNTEDEQR
+733 ENIKLSDINTEDEQR

>member
-34 YAIWAV
+34 YAIWAA

-86 VREKQSETE
+86 VREKQTETE

-171 YGEIKPNILKTP
+171 YGKIKPNILKTP
-183 VILQE
+183 ITLQE
-188 KDTFCLTTIGFWEN
+188 KDVFCLTTMGFWEN
-202 IDEKEMEVEF
+202 IDEKEMEVEL
-212 SRYDESKKWL
+212 SRYDEGKKWL

-256 EKNNRKFFIKIVV
+256 EKNNRKFFMKIAL

-349 MEKKIEET
+349 MDKKIEET

-505 DADMSREAYY
+505 DVDMSREAYY

-562 TANNPSEALTL
+562 TSNNPSEALSL

-616 QSEQSKLEIQLKDEE
+616 QSEQSKLEIQLKEEE

-639 EKISRDIESGTNF
+639 EKISRDIESATNF

-670 KYEEAKRIFESLK
+670 KYEEAKKIFETLK

>member
-20 NKNNDYFGYVQLDN
+20 NKNNDYFGYIQLDN

-65 MLHPEFS
+65 MLHPGFNI
-72 REIISEIMSYVNLK
+72 EIINEIMSYANLK
-86 VREKQSETE
+86 VREKQTETE
-95 RYSLMHTSFLIVIS
+95 RYSLMHTSLLIVIS

-137 DDTVAQLLVE
+137 DDTVAQLLVG

-171 YGEIKPNILKTP
+171 YGKIKPNILKTP

-202 IDEKEMEVEF
+202 IDEKEMEVEL
-212 SRYDESKKWL
+212 SRYDEGKKWL
-222 VSLEKKVV
+222 VSLEKKVI
-230 ATLRDDVENYTFAAV
+230 ATLRDNVENYTFAAV
-245 TIEDVAEPLPM
+245 EIEAVAEPLPM
-256 EKNNRKFFIKIVV
+256 EKNNRKFFMKIAL

-281 TLWHVKKK
+281 TLWQVKKR

-349 MEKKIEET
+349 MDRKIEET

-374 REGNELFNSG
+374 REGNEFFNNG

-456 MASDIYLANGRADYV
+456 MASDIYLANGKADYV
-471 SSMEEKIREIN
+471 SSMEGKIREIN

-616 QSEQSKLEIQLKDEE
+616 QSEQSKLEIQLKEEE

-689 NQLKLEYLER
+689 NQLKMEYLER

>member
-20 NKNNDYFGYVQLDN
+20 NKNNDYFGYIQLDN

-86 VREKQSETE
+86 VREKQIETE

-183 VILQE
+183 ITLQE
-188 KDTFCLTTIGFWEN
+188 KDVFCLTTMGFWEN
-202 IDEKEMEVEF
+202 IDEKEMEVEL

-349 MEKKIEET
+349 MDKKIEET

-369 VFSDI
+369 VFSNI

-397 YSLEQNTYKRD
+397 YSLEQNAYKRD
-408 EVNTEEVLSEINS
+408 EVNTEEVLSEINN

-505 DADMSREAYY
+505 DVDMSREAYY

-549 TANNMVQEGLNQI
+549 TANNIVQEGLNQI

-573 LTKARTM
+573 LMKARTM

>member
-20 NKNNDYFGYVQLDN
+20 NKNNDYFGYIQLDN

-65 MLHPEFS
+65 MLHPGFNI
-72 REIISEIMSYVNLK
+72 EIINEIMSYANLK
-86 VREKQSETE
+86 VREKQTETE

-137 DDTVAQLLVE
+137 DDTVAQLLVG

-171 YGEIKPNILKTP
+171 YGKIKPNILKTP

-202 IDEKEMEVEF
+202 IDEKEMEVEL
-212 SRYDESKKWL
+212 SRYDEGKKWL
-222 VSLEKKVV
+222 VSLEKKVI
-230 ATLRDDVENYTFAAV
+230 ATLRDNVENYTFAAV
-245 TIEDVAEPLPM
+245 GIEAVAEPLPM
-256 EKNNRKFFIKIVV
+256 EKNNRKFFMKIAL

-281 TLWHVKKK
+281 TLWQVKKR

-332 SRGIIGFFL
+332 SRGVIGFFL

-349 MEKKIEET
+349 MDRKIEET

-374 REGNELFNSG
+374 REGNEFFNNGS
-384 NYEEASKKYQEAK
+384 YEEASKKYQEAK

-471 SSMEEKIREIN
+471 SSMEEKIKEIN

-492 LLAENRGDVLSHS
+492 LLDENKGDVLSHS
-505 DADMSREAYY
+505 DVDMSREAYY

-562 TANNPSEALTL
+562 TSNNPSEALSL

-616 QSEQSKLEIQLKDEE
+616 QSEQSKLEIQLKEEE

-639 EKISRDIESGTNF
+639 EKISRDIESATNF

-670 KYEEAKRIFESLK
+670 KYEEAKKIFETLK

>member
-72 REIISEIMSYVNLK
+72 REIINEIMSYANLK
-86 VREKQSETE
+86 VREKQTETE
-95 RYSLMHTSFLIVIS
+95 RYSLMHTSLLIVIS

-137 DDTVAQLLVE
+137 DDTVAQLLVG

-171 YGEIKPNILKTP
+171 YGKIKPNILKTP

-202 IDEKEMEVEF
+202 IDEKEMEVEL
-212 SRYDESKKWL
+212 SRYDEGKKWL
-222 VSLEKKVV
+222 VSLEKKVI
-230 ATLRDDVENYTFAAV
+230 ATLRDNVENYTFAAV
-245 TIEDVAEPLPM
+245 EIEAVAEPLPM
-256 EKNNRKFFIKIVV
+256 EKNNRKFFMKIALVV
-269 VAIAS
+269 IAS

-281 TLWHVKKK
+281 TLWQVKKR

-332 SRGIIGFFL
+332 SRGVIGFFL

-349 MEKKIEET
+349 MDRKIEET

-374 REGNELFNSG
+374 REGNEFFNNG

-505 DADMSREAYY
+505 DVDMSREAYY

-537 QELNSRQMAKLQ
+537 RELNSRQMAKLQ

-562 TANNPSEALTL
+562 TSNNPSEALSL

-616 QSEQSKLEIQLKDEE
+616 QSEQSKQEIQLKEEE

-639 EKISRDIESGTNF
+639 EKISRDIESATNF

-670 KYEEAKRIFESLK
+670 KYEEAKKIFETLK

-733 ENIKLSDVNTEDEQR
+733 ENIKLSDINTEDEQR

>member
-20 NKNNDYFGYVQLDN
+20 NKNNDYFGYIQLDN

-65 MLHPEFS
+65 MLHLGFNT
-72 REIISEIMSYVNLK
+72 EIINEIMSYANLK
-86 VREKQSETE
+86 VREKQTETE
-95 RYSLMHTSFLIVIS
+95 RYSLMHTSLLIVIS

-137 DDTVAQLLVE
+137 DDTVAQLLVG

-171 YGEIKPNILKTP
+171 YGKIKPNILKTP

-202 IDEKEMEVEF
+202 IDEKEMEVEL
-212 SRYDESKKWL
+212 SRYDEGKKWL

-230 ATLRDDVENYTFAAV
+230 ATLRDDVENYTFVAV

-256 EKNNRKFFIKIVV
+256 EKNNRKFFMKIALVV
-269 VAIAS
+269 IAS

-281 TLWHVKKK
+281 TLWQVKKR

-332 SRGIIGFFL
+332 SRGVIGFFL

-349 MEKKIEET
+349 MDRKIEET

-374 REGNELFNSG
+374 REGNEFFNNG

-482 EKEKQSYNGA
+482 EKENQSYNGA

-505 DADMSREAYY
+505 DVDMSREAYY

-562 TANNPSEALTL
+562 TSNNPSEALSL

-616 QSEQSKLEIQLKDEE
+616 QSEQSKLEIQLKEEE

-639 EKISRDIESGTNF
+639 EKISRDIESATNF

-670 KYEEAKRIFESLK
+670 KYEEAKRIFETLK

>member
-20 NKNNDYFGYVQLDN
+20 NKNNDYFGYIQLDN

-65 MLHPEFS
+65 MLHPGFNI
-72 REIISEIMSYVNLK
+72 EIINEIMSYANLK
-86 VREKQSETE
+86 VREKQTETE
-95 RYSLMHTSFLIVIS
+95 RYSLMHTSLLIVIS

-137 DDTVAQLLVE
+137 DDTVAQLLVG

-171 YGEIKPNILKTP
+171 YGKIKPNILKTP

-202 IDEKEMEVEF
+202 IDEKEMEVEL
-212 SRYDESKKWL
+212 SRYDEGKKWL
-222 VSLEKKVV
+222 VSLEKKVI
-230 ATLRDDVENYTFAAV
+230 ATLRDNVENYTFAAV
-245 TIEDVAEPLPM
+245 GIEAVAEPLPM
-256 EKNNRKFFIKIVV
+256 EKNNRKFFIKIAL

-281 TLWHVKKK
+281 TLWQVKKR

-332 SRGIIGFFL
+332 SRGVIGFFL

-349 MEKKIEET
+349 MDRKIEET

-374 REGNELFNSG
+374 REGNEFFNNG

-397 YSLEQNTYKRD
+397 YNLEQNTYKRD

-482 EKEKQSYNGA
+482 EKENQSYNGA

-505 DADMSREAYY
+505 DVDMSREAYY

-562 TANNPSEALTL
+562 TSNNPSEALSL

-616 QSEQSKLEIQLKDEE
+616 QSEQSKLEIQLKEEE

-639 EKISRDIESGTNF
+639 EKISRDIESATNF

-670 KYEEAKRIFESLK
+670 KYEEAKKIFETLK

-733 ENIKLSDVNTEDEQR
+733 ENIKLSDINTEDEQR

>member
-1 MRKNEAKF
+1 MK
-9 TTVFFSEAGTK
+9 
-20 NKNNDYFGYVQLDN
+20 
-34 YAIWAV
+34 I
-40 ADGFDEEEGADVA
+40 
-53 ARLAVESAIEYF
+53 
-65 MLHPEFS
+65 
-72 REIISEIMSYVNLK
+72 
-86 VREKQSETE
+86 
-95 RYSLMHTSFLIVIS
+95 
-109 NYNALLYGN
+109 AL
-118 IGNTRFYHLR
+118 
-128 NGYVISQSS
+128 
-137 DDTVAQLLVE
+137 
-147 EEALNTGDLKYH
+147 
-159 RQRND
+159 
-164 LLQAIGD
+164 
-171 YGEIKPNILKTP
+171 
-183 VILQE
+183 
-188 KDTFCLTTIGFWEN
+188 
-202 IDEKEMEVEF
+202 
-212 SRYDESKKWL
+212 
-222 VSLEKKVV
+222 
-230 ATLRDDVENYTFAAV
+230 
-245 TIEDVAEPLPM
+245 
-256 EKNNRKFFIKIVV
+256 

-281 TLWHVKKK
+281 TLWQVKKR

-332 SRGIIGFFL
+332 SRGVIGFFL

-349 MEKKIEET
+349 MDRKIEET

-374 REGNELFNSG
+374 REGNEFFNNGS
-384 NYEEASKKYQEAK
+384 YEEASKKYQEAK

-505 DADMSREAYY
+505 DVDMSREAYY

-562 TANNPSEALTL
+562 TSNNPSEALSL

-616 QSEQSKLEIQLKDEE
+616 QSEQSKLEIQLKEEE

-639 EKISRDIESGTNF
+639 EKISRDIESATNF

-670 KYEEAKRIFESLK
+670 KYEEAKKIFETLK

>member
-20 NKNNDYFGYVQLDN
+20 NKNNDYFGYIQLDN

-65 MLHPEFS
+65 MLHPGFNI
-72 REIISEIMSYVNLK
+72 EIINEIMSYANLK
-86 VREKQSETE
+86 VREKQTETE
-95 RYSLMHTSFLIVIS
+95 RYSLMHTSLLIVIS

-137 DDTVAQLLVE
+137 DDTVAQLLVG

-171 YGEIKPNILKTP
+171 YGKIKPNILKTP

-202 IDEKEMEVEF
+202 IDEKEMEVEL
-212 SRYDESKKWL
+212 SRYDEGKKWL
-222 VSLEKKVV
+222 VSLEKKVI
-230 ATLRDDVENYTFAAV
+230 ATLRDNVENYTFAAV
-245 TIEDVAEPLPM
+245 GIEAVAEPLPM
-256 EKNNRKFFIKIVV
+256 EKNNRKFFIKIAL

-281 TLWHVKKK
+281 TLWQVKKR

-332 SRGIIGFFL
+332 SRGVIGFFL

-349 MEKKIEET
+349 MDRKIEET

-374 REGNELFNSG
+374 REGNEFFNNG

-397 YSLEQNTYKRD
+397 YSLEQNAYRRD

-505 DADMSREAYY
+505 DVDMSREAYY

-562 TANNPSEALTL
+562 TSNNPSEALSL

-616 QSEQSKLEIQLKDEE
+616 QSEQSKLEIQLKEEE

-639 EKISRDIESGTNF
+639 EKISRDIESATNF

-670 KYEEAKRIFESLK
+670 KYEEAKKIFETLK

-733 ENIKLSDVNTEDEQR
+733 ENIKLSDINTEDEQR